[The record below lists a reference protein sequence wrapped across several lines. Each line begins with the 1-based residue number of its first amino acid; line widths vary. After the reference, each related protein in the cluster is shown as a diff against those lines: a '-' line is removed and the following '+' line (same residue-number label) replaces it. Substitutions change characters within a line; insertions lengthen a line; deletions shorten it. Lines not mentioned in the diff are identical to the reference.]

1 MAFISDVA
9 RNFHQAYKKEFFTIN
24 NPRTKHIRH
33 IRFKGDNN
41 NNKMER
47 MNGEVR
53 DREKVTRGL
62 KKVDS
67 PLLKGIQIYHNYIRE
82 HDGLN
87 GQTPAEK
94 CGIKI
99 EGNDKWMTII
109 QNAKK
114 ELKMSENNDDFCNF
128 INLISKLLSILAAD
142 CDWKK

>member
-1 MAFISDVA
+1 MTEQEISI
-9 RNFHQAYKKEFFTIN
+9 RLTRKNFSQYN

-47 MNGEVR
+47 TNGEVR

-82 HDGLN
+82 HEGLN
-87 GQTPAEK
+87 GQTPSRK
-94 CGIKI
+94 MW
-99 EGNDKWMTII
+99 N
-109 QNAKK
+109 QN
-114 ELKMSENNDDFCNF
+114 
-128 INLISKLLSILAAD
+128 
-142 CDWKK
+142 